1 MHTSIGKLS
10 IYFSLLPQ
18 HYNIPLSSTTT
29 QYTMDD
35 DGMIMNLVV
44 SDGPRKLSA
53 REKAAKLKKSGL
65 SFAQRKALREQETAK
80 KDQEH
85 WKKTQG
91 GGNATTL
98 EDRLKRRDQEKTQ
111 VRQKPYEKPEQKS
124 FEKKSFEKKPY
135 EKKSYDKPSVLPSVV
150 AETDDE
156 KFQRLMEGGPRP
168 EKEKWVPQRNFRNRR
183 DMEKAGKAGKSDDT
197 AAATKHHDRDVIGT
211 REDGSLIRR
220 MREKTGARGG
230 IKGTY
235 VSSIFSEKKEDRIA
249 GEDVQMEDEEEEVDD
264 ANAESSNAALKDS
277 TTFSGLGCSQ
287 RLVDALVSME
297 LAKPTKIQRG
307 TIPRLIQRERD
318 LFVQA
323 QTGSGKTLAFVL
335 PVLER
340 IMSCEDVSRE
350 SGLFAVILTPTR
362 ELTTQIYSVLET
374 LCRKACPWIVP
385 GIVIGGEKKKSEKAR
400 IRKGVNIL
408 VATPGRLAD
417 HFDNTEALDLSQ
429 VRWVVLDEGDRLME
443 LGFEETITKIL
454 RTIEWKSVLR
464 GVDYLKEIPKNLK
477 PLPSRRVTVLCSATM
492 KGGVTELGKS
502 TLKDADWVSNDSV
515 EDALAE
521 TSVET
526 FSAPSQLVQEWVVV
540 PAKLRLVTLLGA
552 LRGDILQS
560 SEKSNNTKVIVF
572 LSCSDSVDFHFDVLS
587 RDGSQINKM
596 ETAKTAPL
604 LLEDVPTSVYK
615 LHGSLSQQARTAT
628 LASFAKNS
636 TSSILLC
643 TDVASRGLDLP
654 KITHVIEYDPPFSI
668 EDHLH
673 RVGRTARAGQDGR
686 ALLFLL
692 PGAEEGYI
700 EKLKVSQQMKKTT
713 YENILA
719 AGFGGKGWDFAATN
733 YHLDVERWVL
743 GDETALDRARRGF
756 TSHIRAYATHI
767 AAEKDMFNVRM
778 LHLGHLAKSFAL
790 REAPGKLGKKKDPE
804 KIKVNKDGSLDETQA
819 RKKMLDRSRK
829 HVYNSGENAM
839 GGYVLD

>member
-1 MHTSIGKLS
+1 ME
-10 IYFSLLPQ
+10 
-18 HYNIPLSSTTT
+18 
-29 QYTMDD
+29 D
-35 DGMIMNLVV
+35 DGMMLNLVV

-65 SFAQRKALREQETAK
+65 TFAQRRALKEEEQRKSWQKE
-80 KDQEH
+80 
-85 WKKTQG
+85 QG
-91 GGNATTL
+91 GGQTSL
-98 EDRLKRRDQEKTQ
+98 EDRLKRREKPD
-111 VRQKPYEKPEQKS
+111 VKKKPYEKPAS
-124 FEKKSFEKKPY
+124 EKPTY
-135 EKKSYDKPSVLPSVV
+135 ERKERVENTNTSRDTNTSR
-150 AETDDE
+150 AQGDEDETYR
-156 KFQRLMEGGPRP
+156 RLMEGGKKP

-183 DMEKAGKAGKSDDT
+183 DEKKAENTEK
-197 AAATKHHDRDVIGT
+197 KHHDRDVIGT
-211 REDGSLIRR
+211 REDGTLIKRI
-220 MREKTGARGG
+220 REKTGERGG

-235 VSSIFSEKKEDRIA
+235 VSSIFSEKKEDRLA
-249 GEDVQMEDEEEEVDD
+249 NMDVEEEEEV
-264 ANAESSNAALKDS
+264 AEPAESSNAALKDA
-277 TTFSGLGCSQ
+277 TTFSGLGICQ

-297 LAKPTKIQRG
+297 LSKPTKIQRAA
-307 TIPRLIQRERD
+307 IPRLIQRERD

-335 PVLER
+335 PLLER
-340 IMSCEDVSRE
+340 IMACDDVNRE

-429 VRWVVLDEGDRLME
+429 VRWTVLDEGDRLME

-464 GVDYLKEIPKNLK
+464 GENYLRDIPVNLK

-526 FSAPSQLVQEWVVV
+526 FSAPSQLVQEWAVV
-540 PAKLRLVTLLGA
+540 PAKLRLVTLIGA
-552 LRGDILQS
+552 LRGDILKQPNA
-560 SEKSNNTKVIVF
+560 KAIVF
-572 LSCSDSVDFHFDVLS
+572 VSCSDSVDFHFDVLS
-587 RDGSQINKM
+587 REGTQINKM

-604 LLEDVPTSVYK
+604 FLEDQRTSVYK

-628 LASFAKNS
+628 LAAFAKNS
-636 TSSILLC
+636 SASILLC

-700 EKLKVSQQMKKTT
+700 EKLKQSQQMRKTT

-719 AGFGGKGWDFAATN
+719 GGFGGKGWDFAATN
-733 YHLDVERWVL
+733 YHLDVERWLL
-743 GDETALDRARRGF
+743 GDEDALEKARRGF
-756 TSHIRAYATHI
+756 TSHVRAYATHI
-767 AAEKDMFNVRM
+767 ASEKEFFNVRAI
-778 LHLGHLAKSFAL
+778 HLGHLAKSFAL

-804 KIKVNKDGSLDETQA
+804 KIKVNKDGSLDEAQA

-829 HVYNSGENAM
+829 HIYNSGESAM

>member
-1 MHTSIGKLS
+1 MML
-10 IYFSLLPQ
+10 
-18 HYNIPLSSTTT
+18 
-29 QYTMDD
+29 
-35 DGMIMNLVV
+35 NLVV
-44 SDGPRKLSA
+44 SDGPRQLTA
-53 REKAAKLKKSGL
+53 REKNAKLKKSGL
-65 SFAQRKALREQETAK
+65 SWAQRKALKDDEKKNAWK
-80 KDQEH
+80 KDQ
-85 WKKTQG
+85 G
-91 GGNATTL
+91 GSATTL
-98 EDRLKRRDQEKTQ
+98 EDRLKRKEKPIK
-111 VRQKPYEKPEQKS
+111 QKTPYEKPQPTKGVH
-124 FEKKSFEKKPY
+124 P
-135 EKKSYDKPSVLPSVV
+135 DRQALLQNNGPSRP
-150 AETDDE
+150 ETDDE
-156 KFQRLMEGGPRP
+156 KFQRLMEGGKRP
-168 EKEKWVPQRNFRNRR
+168 DKEKWVPQRNFRNRR
-183 DMEKAGKAGKSDDT
+183 DEEKKKSDDSDKP
-197 AAATKHHDRDVIGT
+197 KHHDRDVLGT
-211 REDGSLIRR
+211 REDGTLIRR
-220 MREKTGARGG
+220 MREKSGAKGG

-235 VSSIFSEKKEDRIA
+235 VSSIFSEKKEDRIES
-249 GEDVQMEDEEEEVDD
+249 EDVKMEEAEEET
-264 ANAESSNAALKDS
+264 NAESSNAALKDS
-277 TTFSGLGCSQ
+277 TTFAGLGCSQ
-287 RLVDALVSME
+287 RLVDGLVSME
-297 LAKPTKIQRG
+297 LAKPTKIQRA

-335 PVLER
+335 PILER
-340 IMSCEDVSRE
+340 IMSCDDIARE
-350 SGLFAVILTPTR
+350 SGMFAVILTPTR

-454 RTIEWKSVLR
+454 RTIEYKSVLR
-464 GVDYLKEIPKNLK
+464 GVDYLKDIPANLK
-477 PLPSRRVTVLCSATM
+477 KLPSRRVTVLCSATM

-502 TLKDADWVSNDSV
+502 TLKDADWVSSESV

-521 TSVET
+521 DTVEQ

-552 LRGDILQS
+552 LRGYSQPPSD
-560 SEKSNNTKVIVF
+560 EKKMVSKIIVF
-572 LSCSDSVDFHFDVLS
+572 LSCSDSVDFHFDVIS
-587 RDGSQINKM
+587 RDGTQINKM

-604 LLEDVPTSVYK
+604 LLDDVSTSVYK

-628 LASFAKNS
+628 LASFAKNT

-654 KITHVIEYDPPFSI
+654 KISHVIEYDPPFSI

-673 RVGRTARAGQDGR
+673 RVGRTARAGHDGR

-700 EKLKVSQQMKKTT
+700 EKLKVSQTMKKTT

-756 TSHIRAYATHI
+756 TSHVRAYATHI
-767 AAEKDMFNVRM
+767 AAEKELFNVRM

-804 KIKVNKDGSLDETQA
+804 KVKVNKDGSLDETQA

-829 HVYNSGENAM
+829 HVYNSGESAM

>member
-1 MHTSIGKLS
+1 ME
-10 IYFSLLPQ
+10 
-18 HYNIPLSSTTT
+18 
-29 QYTMDD
+29 D
-35 DGMIMNLVV
+35 DGMMLNLVV
-44 SDGPRKLSA
+44 ADGPRQLSA

-65 SFAQRKALREQETAK
+65 SFAQRKALREEEK
-80 KDQEH
+80 KNA
-85 WKKTQG
+85 WKKEQG
-91 GGNATTL
+91 GITTTI
-98 EDRLKRRDQEKTQ
+98 EDRMKRREQDNPP
-111 VRQKPYEKPEQKS
+111 VRPKPYDKPYEKKPY
-124 FEKKSFEKKPY
+124 EKKPFEKKPY
-135 EKKSYDKPSVLPSVV
+135 EKKSYDKPV
-150 AETDDE
+150 ASKPVEETDEE
-156 KFQRLMEGGPRP
+156 KYQRLMEGGKRP
-168 EKEKWVPQRNFRNRR
+168 EKERWVPQRNFRNRR
-183 DMEKAGKAGKSDDT
+183 DMEKAGKDQSQD
-197 AAATKHHDRDVIGT
+197 ATPKHHDRDVIGT

-220 MREKTGARGG
+220 IREKTGAKGG

-249 GEDVQMEDEEEEVDD
+249 GEDVQMEDEEEEE
-264 ANAESSNAALKDS
+264 AENNAESSNAALKDS

-287 RLVDALVSME
+287 RLVDALVGMQ
-297 LAKPTKIQRG
+297 LAKPTKIQRA

-340 IMSCEDVSRE
+340 IMSCDDVSRE
-350 SGLFAVILTPTR
+350 TGLFAVILTPTR

-464 GVDYLKEIPKNLK
+464 GENYLKDIPKNLK

-560 SEKSNNTKVIVF
+560 SEKTNTKVIVF

-596 ETAKTAPL
+596 DTAKTAPL
-604 LLEDVPTSVYK
+604 LLDDVSTSVYK

-636 TSSILLC
+636 TPSILLC

-692 PGAEEGYI
+692 PGAEEGYV
-700 EKLKVSQQMKKTT
+700 EKLKQSQQMKKTT

-829 HVYNSGENAM
+829 HVYNSGESAM
-839 GGYVLD
+839 GGYVLE

>member
-1 MHTSIGKLS
+1 MML
-10 IYFSLLPQ
+10 
-18 HYNIPLSSTTT
+18 
-29 QYTMDD
+29 
-35 DGMIMNLVV
+35 NLVV
-44 SDGPRKLSA
+44 SDGPRQLTA

-65 SFAQRKALREQETAK
+65 SFAQRKALREQENSK

-85 WKKTQG
+85 WKKAQG

-98 EDRLKRRDQEKTQ
+98 EDRLKRRDQEKGH
-111 VRQKPYEKPEQKS
+111 VRQKPYDKGKS
-124 FEKKSFEKKPY
+124 DVRSRDQVASTAARGSRDQQVVKA
-135 EKKSYDKPSVLPSVV
+135 V

-156 KFQRLMEGGPRP
+156 KFQRLMEGGKRP
-168 EKEKWVPQRNFRNRR
+168 DKEKWVPQRNFRNRR
-183 DMEKAGKAGKSDDT
+183 DAETSAKSDDS
-197 AAATKHHDRDVIGT
+197 APAKHHDRDVIGT
-211 REDGSLIRR
+211 RDDGSLIRR

-235 VSSIFSEKKEDRIA
+235 VSSIFSEKKEDRLA
-249 GEDVQMEDEEEEVDD
+249 GDDVKMEDEDEDD
-264 ANAESSNAALKDS
+264 VIPSGESSNAALKDS

-340 IMSCEDVSRE
+340 IMSCDDVSRE

-502 TLKDADWVSNDSV
+502 TLKDADWVSTDSV

-560 SEKSNNTKVIVF
+560 SEKSNTKVIVF

-587 RDGSQINKM
+587 RDGHQINKM
-596 ETAKTAPL
+596 DTAKSAPL
-604 LLEDVPTSVYK
+604 LLDGDESTSPSVYK

-636 TSSILLC
+636 TPSILLC

-673 RVGRTARAGQDGR
+673 RVGRTARAGHDGR

-692 PGAEEGYI
+692 PGAEEGYV
-700 EKLKVSQQMKKTT
+700 EKLKLSQQMMKKTT

-743 GDETALDRARRGF
+743 GDEQALDKARRGF

-829 HVYNSGENAM
+829 HVYNSGESAM
-839 GGYVLD
+839 GGYILD